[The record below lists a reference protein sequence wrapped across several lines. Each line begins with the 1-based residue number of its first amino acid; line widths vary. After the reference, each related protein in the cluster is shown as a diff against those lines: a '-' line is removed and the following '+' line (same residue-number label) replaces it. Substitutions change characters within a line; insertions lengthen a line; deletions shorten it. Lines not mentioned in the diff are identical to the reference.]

1 LVATDQRGGT
11 RPFDFADA
19 VYPNAVGG
27 DGSDI
32 GAYET
37 QSAGGCVPTA
47 VPPAVQPTTT
57 SEDTPVQI
65 TLTGTYSQNVP
76 LTFSITQTP
85 ANGALGPIS
94 APNCNFNLSMT
105 CTATVTY
112 TPAANASGADLF
124 KFKVS
129 AGGLDSDPADVNVSV
144 SSVNDPPTFG
154 ITSNNT
160 VDEDAG
166 PQTVNNFAFNLSPGA
181 ANESAQLL
189 QFMVT
194 GNTNPG
200 LFSAS
205 PAIDA
210 SGTLS
215 YTSAANANGA
225 ATITVVLK
233 DDGGTANGG
242 NDTSTPKSF
251 TITVNSV
258 NDAPSFAL
266 GGNQTVLEDAG
277 AQTVA
282 NFATAIS
289 VGPPQESAQTA
300 QFIITNNTN
309 AGMFSSAPALSPT
322 GTLTYTPAP
331 DANGSANITVVLKD
345 NGGTLN
351 GGVDTSAP
359 QTFTIN
365 VTPVNDA
372 PTLDLLADRIF
383 NEDAPTQTA
392 SLAGI
397 SAGGGEVQVLT
408 VTATSSN
415 PALIPNPT
423 VNYTSPSTIGSISF
437 TSLADQN
444 GTAIITVTVNDG
456 GGTANGGVQTVTRT
470 FNVTVNAVNDPPIN
484 NLPGPQT
491 IAENSPLTFST
502 ANANPISI
510 TDVDSGASPVRVT
523 LTATNGVIT
532 LSTIAGL
539 AFSVGDG
546 TADPTMT
553 FTGTLASINTALQG
567 MTFTPT
573 NGFSGAAA
581 LQIITNDQ
589 GNTGIGGAMSDTDT
603 LSITVN
609 DGGNLQFSASTY
621 TVSENAG
628 PAVITIT
635 RTGASA
641 GTATVQIAT
650 SNGTATAG
658 SDYTAV
664 TQTVTFNGGETSKT
678 VNIPITDDLLN
689 EPDETVNLTLS
700 NVGGSGALGTP
711 LTAVLTIAN
720 DDPVGGYIKF
730 SSPTYSVAEGGV
742 ATITVQRQG
751 TLTQAVTVNFATSD
765 DSDPASM
772 VLCAPTPGNTLAS
785 SRCDF
790 TSAFGRVTF
799 AAGDGADKTFKVLTT
814 QDSYVEGP
822 ETFTLTLSNPTNS
835 ATLALPSTATV
846 TITDDA
852 IEPPTN
858 PVDDSNA
865 FVEQL
870 YRDFLNR
877 PSDPA
882 GKAFWVNNI
891 DHCNN
896 PAQRPPGQ
904 TAAQCIQL
912 SRIVTAAAFFLSIE
926 FQATGGTAYLTNKA
940 AFGSRPNFARFEQ
953 DAQQIGL
960 NYVFGAP
967 GAEALLEANKVAY
980 YNDYV
985 TRTDFVNTY
994 GGVSDPTYVNTLI
1007 GNTAVTFT
1015 QAEHDSFVNGLAN
1028 QSETRATV
1036 LRKISEKGT
1045 FRAAEFNS
1053 MFVLMEY
1060 YGFLRRNPDTA
1071 GFNFWL
1077 NKLNLFNGNYL
1088 DAEMVKAFIESAEY
1102 RQRFGP

>member
-1 LVATDQRGGT
+1 V
-11 RPFDFADA
+11 
-19 VYPNAVGG
+19 
-27 DGSDI
+27 
-32 GAYET
+32 
-37 QSAGGCVPTA
+37 
-47 VPPAVQPTTT
+47 
-57 SEDTPVQI
+57 
-65 TLTGTYSQNVP
+65 
-76 LTFSITQTP
+76 
-85 ANGALGPIS
+85 
-94 APNCNFNLSMT
+94 
-105 CTATVTY
+105 
-112 TPAANASGADLF
+112 
-124 KFKVS
+124 
-129 AGGLDSDPADVNVSV
+129 
-144 SSVNDPPTFG
+144 
-154 ITSNNT
+154 
-160 VDEDAG
+160 
-166 PQTVNNFAFNLSPGA
+166 
-181 ANESAQLL
+181 L
-189 QFMVT
+189 QFIVT

-200 LFSAS
+200 LFSAG

-210 SGTLS
+210 SGTLA
-215 YTSAANANGA
+215 YTSAANANGQ

-242 NDTSTPKSF
+242 NDTSTPKTF

-258 NDAPSFAL
+258 NDAPSFTVP
-266 GGNQTVLEDAG
+266 GSHTVLEDAG

-309 AGMFSSAPALSPT
+309 AGMFSSVPAISPT

-331 DANGSANITVVLKD
+331 DANGSATITVVLKD

-365 VTPVNDA
+365 VTAVNDA
-372 PTLDLLADRIF
+372 PTLDALADRTI
-383 NEDAPTQTA
+383 NEDAPTQTV

-397 SAGGGEVQVLT
+397 SAGGGEVQVLS
-408 VTATSSN
+408 VTATSNN

-423 VNYTSPSTIGSISF
+423 VSYTSPSVTGSISF
-437 TSLADQN
+437 TPIADQN

-470 FNVTVNAVNDPPIN
+470 FNVTVNAVNDAPIN

-502 ANANPISI
+502 ANANLISI
-510 TDVDSGASPVRVT
+510 TDVDSAASPIRVT

-539 AFSVGDG
+539 AFSIGDG

-589 GNTGIGGAMSDTDT
+589 GNTGIGGPLSDTDT

-609 DGGNLQFSASTY
+609 DGGTLQFSAATY
-621 TVSENAG
+621 SVSENAG

-664 TQTVTFNGGETSKT
+664 TQTVTFNTGETSKT

-711 LTAVLTIAN
+711 SIAVLTIAN
-720 DDPVGGYIKF
+720 DDPSGGYIKF

-742 ATITVQRQG
+742 ATITVQRTG

-790 TSAFGRVTF
+790 TSAFGRITF

-822 ETFTLTLSNPTNS
+822 ETFAVTLSSPTNN

-858 PVDDSNA
+858 TIDDSGA

-877 PSDPA
+877 PSDPS
-882 GKAFWVNNI
+882 GKAFWINNI

-904 TAAQCIQL
+904 SAAQCIQI
-912 SRIVTAAAFFLSIE
+912 SRIVTAGAFFLSIE

-1007 GNTAVTFT
+1007 GNTGVTFT
-1015 QAEHDSFVNGLAN
+1015 QAEHDAFVNGLAN

-1036 LRKISEKGT
+1036 LRKITEKAT
-1045 FRAAEFNS
+1045 FRTVEFNS

-1077 NKLNLFNGNYL
+1077 NKLNTFNGDYFA
-1088 DAEMVKAFIESAEY
+1088 AEMVKAFIESNEY